1 MTKPNTTA
9 KTQKPQTDPK
19 TLAAAL
25 LAWRATSPSA
35 PKHGK
40 NPHFKSA
47 YSTLE
52 DVIECAN
59 SASEYGITW
68 TQTTEF
74 EVTEH
79 GIVDYVITTIWH
91 VPSDQVARGRTL
103 IKVKDPTNPQA
114 MGSGI
119 TYAKRYGLQAAF
131 GIPSE
136 EDDGNA
142 ATKPAAEAV
151 VSFNSP
157 PKASNNGG
165 QHADF

>member
-119 TYAKRYGLQAAF
+119 TYAKRYGLQAA
-131 GIPSE
+131 
-136 EDDGNA
+136 
-142 ATKPAAEAV
+142 TKPAAEAV

>member
-9 KTQKPQTDPK
+9 KTQKHPTDPK

-25 LAWRATSPSA
+25 LAWRETSPSA
-35 PKHGK
+35 PKNGR
-40 NPHFKSA
+40 NPHFKS
-47 YSTLE
+47 SFSNFE
-52 DVIECAN
+52 DVVECVNTAT
-59 SASEYGITW
+59 EYGITW
-68 TQTTEF
+68 TQTTDF
-74 EVTEH
+74 IVVEH
-79 GIVDYVITTIWH
+79 GIVDFIVTKIWH
-91 VPSDQVARGRTL
+91 VGSGEMVEGRTL

-142 ATKPAAEAV
+142 ASKPAAEAV

-157 PKASNNGG
+157 PKTSSNGG
-165 QHADF
+165 QHAEF